1 MSLQLILPIITYE
14 NSLNYFYNFGYY
26 VGTGLASIC
35 LMVMIYSRGFGAQ
48 FS

>member
-1 MSLQLILPIITYE
+1 MSLQSILPIVTYE
-14 NSLNYFYNFGYY
+14 NSLDHVLNFGYY

-35 LMVMIYSRGFGAQ
+35 LLVMIYSRGFGAQ